1 MRKILLALMA
11 FVALFVVAGCR
22 HRPFYEQAEPTPLRS
37 NVHTTERPVYNAP
50 EPEAAPQPRRRL
62 FSLSRRKYRQ
72 QRQVQ
77 TVQQPPQTRVLAMH
91 ETEFDTSEENRN
103 TNIALAVQ
111 SINGKIV
118 QPGETF
124 SYNEAV
130 GPTIEERGYKKS
142 TVYANGVKKENF
154 GGGVCQVSTT
164 LHNAAKEA
172 GMEII
177 ERHDHSL
184 PVTYAESGEEA
195 ATSYGVIDFKF
206 KNNQQHPIKIVSS
219 VSEGK
224 IRATIESV

>member
-1 MRKILLALMA
+1 MRKFLLPLMLLA
-11 FVALFVVAGCR
+11 ALFVIAGCR
-22 HRPFYEQAEPTPLRS
+22 HRPFYEQVEPTPLRS
-37 NVHTTERPVYNAP
+37 NVHTPERPVYNVP
-50 EPEAAPQPRRRL
+50 EPEVAPKPRRKLFSMPRRKSRPQP
-62 FSLSRRKYRQ
+62 
-72 QRQVQ
+72 QVQ
-77 TVQQPPQTRVLAMH
+77 VVQPPQTRELAMH

-103 TNIALAVQ
+103 TNIALAAQ

-118 QPGETF
+118 QPDEIF

-172 GMEII
+172 GMEIV

-195 ATSYGVIDFKF
+195 ATSYGIIDFKF
-206 KNNQQHPIKIVSS
+206 KNNQQHPVKIVSS
-219 VSEGK
+219 VVEGK
-224 IRATIESV
+224 IKVTIESV